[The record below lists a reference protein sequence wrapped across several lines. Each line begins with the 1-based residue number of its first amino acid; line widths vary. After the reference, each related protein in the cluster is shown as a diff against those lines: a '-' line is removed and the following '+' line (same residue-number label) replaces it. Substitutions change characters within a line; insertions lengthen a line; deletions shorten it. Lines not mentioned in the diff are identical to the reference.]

1 MELCRDRY
9 MYRLKTQDYMVN
21 FTGLNS
27 LSPQPKKLQKDNT
40 LKQGTS
46 KENYMFESICKWFS
60 AAIASVILSST
71 HLVNQ

>member
-27 LSPQPKKLQKDNT
+27 LSPQPKKTAEGQYPEARDI
-40 LKQGTS
+40 QG
-46 KENYMFESICKWFS
+46 KLY
-60 AAIASVILSST
+60 V
-71 HLVNQ
+71 

>member
-1 MELCRDRY
+1 MELCRDRN

-46 KENYMFESICKWFS
+46 KENYMFESICK
-60 AAIASVILSST
+60 
-71 HLVNQ
+71 